1 MRAGARDAS
10 LGPRYVCFLFYLFEY
25 TNVYCQL
32 SGMRVRPPPPAST
45 LSAMDYESLSS
56 PFHHTTALG
65 IYFYFILLS

>member
-25 TNVYCQL
+25 TNAYCQL

-45 LSAMDYESLSS
+45 LSAMDYEPLSS
-56 PFHHTTALG
+56 FHHTTALG